1 MTSKTNIIFVS
12 LFSIFGIILFIVIIS
27 SLFTPNDNFQM
38 SSETLINNLREDT
51 QNYKNVNRGKL
62 ELYTNKNF
70 IITGSLYNYDFAKNE
85 LVFDTIRMVFKADLN
100 NTQIS
105 DKDLKTLKSIKRGYK
120 AKVTGKFQKI
130 SNFIVLKNTK
140 ILKITDLNN
149 NILINNE

>member
-1 MTSKTNIIFVS
+1 
-12 LFSIFGIILFIVIIS
+12 
-27 SLFTPNDNFQM
+27 M

-85 LVFDTIRMVFKADLN
+85 LVFDTIRMVFKAALN
-100 NTQIS
+100 NTQLS
-105 DKDLKTLKSIKRGYK
+105 NKELKTLKSIKRGYK
-120 AKVTGKFQKI
+120 AKITGKFQKI